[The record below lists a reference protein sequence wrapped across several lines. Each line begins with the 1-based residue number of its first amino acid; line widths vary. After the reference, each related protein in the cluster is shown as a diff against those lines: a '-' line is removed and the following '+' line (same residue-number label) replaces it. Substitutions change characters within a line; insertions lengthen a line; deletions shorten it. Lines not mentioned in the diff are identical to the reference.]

1 MLKKN
6 LTIQFLLCVII
17 ISIVLLFPTNKSDA
31 ITIEAKDIEKKMVVE
46 GKANLISPSDGESS
60 SEYQLTNFT
69 PYQSTATVGSVW
81 LNDRFDLDAPFTVS
95 GYIFMGKDS
104 NRPMSQYG
112 DGMSIA
118 FHTDNT
124 KKVGYTGAGLGVMGL
139 ENASGLVLDTFLNT
153 TYDGVLRNLWID
165 RTQAND
171 SPYFILNNVTS
182 DSAAYFQSWTT
193 NSRGQAQRMNIPSLS
208 ILESTQ
214 IYSKEALFNKKID
227 FNFYYS
233 PNPIPTLK
241 NDISVFIKID
251 DKLYSFMIP
260 IAPNQEYFYF
270 ASTASTGWASGDY
283 RIGFKKLTY
292 EPYRSREI
300 YYRDVE
306 TGTRVGSSEQI
317 ITGKV
322 GESYNLL
329 NETKNNLPEGYNVVG
344 IQGDVEGTY
353 NLNEELTERYIYVNI
368 KKQNTQENFSV
379 VSPDNVIERKDNNI
393 FQMSTSNPLIQ
404 TTQPASSI
412 SITMPRGVSITKESF
427 PPNNAQYWN
436 NVTYETNNKVVKQY
450 FVTDSDSRG
459 VSPHSLTS
467 TQLNDFLKTIDFKID
482 SSIVKKPELLD
493 DKTINVEISSK
504 NIFKWENKEESVKKY
519 YSIISQFGLPKIDGE
534 FTADERKLTGSQADI
549 YSSIFK
555 YRGIEGHGISLDSI
569 KDDQFLKEATR
580 NLGKVWMNS
589 TTYISDKGMGPNS
602 EELNKFFVEYD
613 VSSISN
619 LEGAN
624 ETKIKP
630 VGIPQPILFTPI
642 FDGTTSNEIV
652 NINKGTYRLNDTVAS
667 NGSELPKY
675 DYFNFDSLTNS
686 KFPIQVT
693 GKVQSIVGKYNID
706 NTNQKLWG
714 TVPWEFDETTGTLSL
729 IGSGTLAPTHA
740 SPWKVTGPEKVDRT
754 KIKKIKINQTIKS
767 HNNSVMLFSDLPNLE
782 EITSLN
788 KLDTTNVVSMNLM
801 FSDLPKIKNLDLS
814 KFNTENVKTFANM
827 FRRSE
832 SLTTLDLSSFNTSKA
847 TSMGNMFSD
856 MKSLTTLDLKNFD
869 TSNVTIMDNM
879 FNGNTKLETLNI
891 SNFDTSKAKNMSNMF
906 MNTPIK
912 QLNLAH
918 FNTSEVT
925 NMSGMFS
932 GMTNLT
938 ELNLSEFNTVKVT
951 NQTNLFKDTTQLK
964 KLTLGKDI
972 RFKENANLPNIVPNN
987 IYTGSWTLTG
997 EKPTKSLNSTEFL
1010 TSYDGSKPGVY
1021 MWEERPIWGNVRWSF
1036 EEASG
1041 EVIFL
1046 TNGTFSE
1053 STGSP
1058 WNRSDAYKID
1068 NKKIKRIRFNQEIY
1082 APTNSQDLFS
1092 SSNVNNRLNNLEEF
1106 VSIDKLKTQEVT
1118 TMNNMF
1124 MNLNSLK
1131 SLDVSNFDTSK
1142 VTNFTNTFRNMTT
1155 LTSLNI
1161 SNFDT
1166 SSATTLRNMF
1176 SGMTELT
1183 ELNISGFNTDKVTNE
1198 TNMFA
1203 DNLNLS
1209 KLTLGNKFKFKSD
1222 SNLPNITK
1230 NSEFSGNWELIGET
1244 PYVIGTSTEFMAKY
1258 DGSKP
1263 GTYVWQKNTDVSVTV
1278 NYYQWLDGKV
1288 SNKKVVS
1295 NLANSTRKDS
1305 LVESVTIEDISIKEL
1320 LSESPKLKDP
1330 EVKGYSFNSED
1341 LNRIAITLNSS
1352 PETELKLTDKM
1363 PTEDFTVT
1371 YYYEP
1376 TVQLSVPTE
1385 INFGKREKKART
1397 NTYQMVPSD
1406 TESNN
1411 SISIIDTYETNLEK
1425 PSWSLYASTEGF
1437 YNENTGVR
1445 LLADILLKTPEFSDS
1460 KEITNESTPLFIDN
1474 NGFEKDISLVDK
1486 KGEDGLFVKVGKVRE
1501 LGKYNGV
1508 LKYKLQVAP

>member
-6 LTIQFLLCVII
+6 LTIQFLLRVII

-31 ITIEAKDIEKKMVVE
+31 ITIEAKDIEKRMVVE

-171 SPYFILNNVTS
+171 NPYFILNNVTS

-193 NSRGQAQRMNIPSLS
+193 NSRGQAQRINIPRLS

-214 IYSKEALFNKKID
+214 IFSKEALFNKKIK

-233 PNPIPTLK
+233 PNPVPTLK
-241 NDISVFIKID
+241 NNITVFITID
-251 DKLYSFMIP
+251 DKSYSFMIP

-283 RIGFKKLTY
+283 RIGFEKLTY

-306 TGTRVGSSEQI
+306 TGTRIGSSEQI

-436 NVTYETNNKVVKQY
+436 SVTYETNNKVVKQY

-467 TQLNDFLKTIDFKID
+467 NQLNDFLKTIDFKMD

-519 YSIISQFGLPKIDGE
+519 YSIISQFGSPKIDGE
-534 FTADERKLTGSQADI
+534 FTADERKLTGRQADI
-549 YSSIFK
+549 NSSIFK
-555 YRGIEGHGISLDSI
+555 SRGIEGHGISLDSI
-569 KDDQFLKEATR
+569 KDDQFLKEATQ
-580 NLGKVWMNS
+580 NLGKIWMNS

-642 FDGTTSNEIV
+642 FDETISNEIV

-714 TVPWEFDETTGTLSL
+714 TVPWEFDEATGTLFL
-729 IGSGTLAPTHA
+729 MKSGTLGGTNQ
-740 SPWKVTGPEKVDRT
+740 SPWKIAGTQKVDST
-754 KIKKIKINQTIKS
+754 KIRKIELSETIKAPLDS
-767 HNNSVMLFSDLPNLE
+767 QYLFSGLSNLE
-782 EITSLN
+782 EITSLE
-788 KLDTTNVVSMNLM
+788 KLDTSSVTSMYQM
-801 FSDLPKIKNLDLS
+801 FSDLPKIKQIDVS
-814 KFNTENVKTFANM
+814 KFKTDKVLNFASM
-827 FRRSE
+827 FRDVRE
-832 SLTTLDLSSFNTSKA
+832 LTSLD
-847 TSMGNMFSD
+847 
-856 MKSLTTLDLKNFD
+856 
-869 TSNVTIMDNM
+869 V
-879 FNGNTKLETLNI
+879 
-891 SNFDTSKAKNMSNMF
+891 SNFDTSIATNFGHMFSGLNKVSELNLNNFKTSNVIYMDNMFKDSTSLTKLDVSNFETNKVINMSNMF
-906 MNTPIK
+906 LNVSNLTN
-912 QLNLAH
+912 LNLTN
-918 FNTSEVT
+918 FKTVEVT

-932 GMTNLT
+932 GMTKLT
-938 ELNLSEFNTVKVT
+938 DLNISGFNTVKVT
-951 NQTNLFKDTTQLK
+951 NQTDLFKGDAQLNR
-964 KLTLGKDI
+964 LALGKDI
-972 RFKENANLPNIVPNN
+972 RFKNNTGLPNITPND
-987 IYTGSWTLTG
+987 IYTGSWALTG
-997 EKPTKSLNSTEFL
+997 EKATNLLNSTEFL
-1010 TSYDGSKPGVY
+1010 TGYDGSKPGVY
-1021 MWEERPIWGNVRWSF
+1021 VWEERPTWGNVYWSF
-1036 EEASG
+1036 EEDSG
-1041 EVIFL
+1041 EMTFL
-1046 TNGTFSE
+1046 TKGTFS
-1053 STGSP
+1053 TWNGSP

-1068 NKKIKRIRFNQEIY
+1068 SKKIKKIKFNQEVY
-1082 APTNSQDLFS
+1082 APTNSQDLFG
-1092 SSNVNNRLNNLEEF
+1092 SSNVNNRLYNLEEF

-1124 MNLNSLK
+1124 MDLKSLK
-1131 SLDVSNFDTSK
+1131 SLDVSNFDTRK

-1155 LTSLNI
+1155 LTSLDI
-1161 SNFDT
+1161 SSFDT
-1166 SSATTLRNMF
+1166 SNATLMR
-1176 SGMTELT
+1176 
-1183 ELNISGFNTDKVTNE
+1183 
-1198 TNMFA
+1198 NMFA
-1203 DNLNLS
+1203 DNINLS
-1209 KLTLGNKFKFKSD
+1209 KLTLGNKFKFRSD
-1222 SNLPNITK
+1222 ANLPNIARS
-1230 NSEFSGNWELIGET
+1230 SEYSGNWELIGET
-1244 PYVIGTSTEFMAKY
+1244 FYVIGTSTEFMAKY

-1288 SNKKVVS
+1288 SNKKIVS

-1320 LSESPKLKDP
+1320 LSESPKLKSP
-1330 EVKGYSFNSED
+1330 EFKGYSFNSED

-1352 PETELKLTDKM
+1352 PETELKLTEKM

-1376 TVQLSVPTE
+1376 TVQLSVPTQ
-1385 INFGKREKKART
+1385 INFGKREKKDGT

-1411 SISIIDTYETNLEK
+1411 SISIIDTYETNSEK

-1437 YNENTGVR
+1437 FNENTGVR